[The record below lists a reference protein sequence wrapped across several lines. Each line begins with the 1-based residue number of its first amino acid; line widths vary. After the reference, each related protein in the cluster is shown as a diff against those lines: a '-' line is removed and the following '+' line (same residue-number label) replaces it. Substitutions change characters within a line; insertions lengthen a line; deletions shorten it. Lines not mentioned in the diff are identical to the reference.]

1 VGFLNAR
8 PLVEGLD
15 ADPGFSLIAG
25 TPSALADALHAGELE
40 VAIVPAIEA
49 ARGPYRICPDV
60 AIASYGPVRSVKVYH
75 RKPIRRAARIAL
87 DPASRSSSALVRV
100 LCAKL
105 WRVAP
110 ELVDADGEVDEL
122 LETFDAVL
130 RIGDRC
136 LWSEPRNAR
145 EIDLGEAWTE
155 MTDLPFVYAVWAGPE
170 GGIDRHAVRRLAD
183 ARDAGLLRL
192 REIAEA
198 HVAAAVE
205 GRVARASRRG
215 AGLPRRGVARGR
227 DATSTKRDAEVAYR
241 YLKENVRYV
250 LGTAELRGLSRFYEL
265 ADELRLIP
273 AAPEVRFYGT

>member
-1 VGFLNAR
+1 LNAR

-25 TPSALADALHAGELE
+25 TPSELADALHAGELD

-75 RKPIRRAARIAL
+75 RKPIRRVARIAL
-87 DPASRSSSALVRV
+87 DPASRSSSALVRI
-100 LCAKL
+100 LCAEL

-110 ELVDADGEVDEL
+110 ELVDADGDVDAL
-122 LETFDAVL
+122 LESFDAVL

-136 LWSEPRNAR
+136 LWSDPRDAR

-155 MTDLPFVYAVWAGPE
+155 MTGLPFVYAVWAGPE
-170 GGIDRHAVRRLAD
+170 GAIDRHAVRRLAD

-198 HVAAAVE
+198 HAAASPA
-205 GRVARASRRG
+205 GRG
-215 AGLPRRGVARGR
+215 AA
-227 DATSTKRDAEVAYR
+227 SKRDAEVAYR

-250 LGTAELRGLSRFYEL
+250 LGTAELQGLSRFYQLAEEL
-265 ADELRLIP
+265 GLIP
-273 AAPEVRFYGT
+273 AAPEVRFHGT